1 MVRSYQRHE
10 PTSAFALVCSNAA
23 NSVLDADGKT
33 AYLPAL
39 EDVLV
44 WDVKLGQ
51 LKAMWHEIGVST
63 AVTAIARAPYPH
75 QMRFAVGYADG
86 AVRLWDEESRTSVL
100 TLNGHQRAVT
110 ALAFDAQGM
119 NLASGSQD
127 TSIIVWDTVAEAGLF
142 RLRGHH
148 DAITGLHL
156 LGNGLFYL
164 VSAAKDGLV
173 KLWDLRL
180 QHSVDTLVS
189 GDEQLWSLAVSE
201 RLYEKSESP
210 DAGSHGP
217 LLVTGGSNGNVRFWE
232 IDDDALHAGLDTKP
246 QFIVPHGSMSLQSS
260 QRVAQLAFC
269 GPAGDTFLAASSGD
283 KAVHVLRVRTPEE
296 SRKKQQRRM
305 KRAKEKGKDAAATP
319 DVAITWA
326 LRIESYTSVRPPHG
340 RVRSFSFPTGA
351 DPAVTSAGPI
361 PLLLALSSNAAE
373 VYSVPPPPRSRA
385 EKEEQLEPR
394 LAYALELPGHR
405 SDVRALALS
414 SDDMLLA
421 SVCGSA
427 QLKIWN
433 VRTGRCIR
441 TLPISAYAL
450 CVTWLPGDRYVLV
463 GCKDGSLHTYDVPAG
478 MLVETLS
485 AHEGPIWSVVVHPSG
500 LSAVTCSADKDVKF
514 WDFEMVTESNGNSE
528 GESEGTQRLALVHV
542 RTLKLTDDVLC
553 ARYSPDGRLLAVAL
567 LDNTVK
573 VFYADTLKFFLSLYG
588 HKLPVLSL
596 DISGDSRLCV
606 TCSADKNVKIWG
618 LDFGDCHKSIFAHD
632 DSIMGVAF
640 EKGTQGGGLM
650 GGREGAS
657 HRFWTVAK
665 DGLVKYWDGDRFVG
679 IQTLEGHHSEVWALA
694 TGHNGTLVVTAG
706 ADRSIRTW
714 EKTDEPLFLEEERE
728 KELEKLYDSAAVGQ
742 EERQI
747 GELAPDG
754 EPVAHAEAT
763 AVSKASTETLMAGER
778 LLEALEIADA
788 DTAQRKSA
796 DAFAGPI
803 PTHPVIAATF
813 GPDSLEEPETPKYVL
828 RVVEK
833 ILPTH
838 LEDALLVLP
847 FDRVV
852 SLMRYVD
859 VWIAREW
866 NVSLAARVLF
876 FLLRTYHAQIVSNR
890 VLRTNLVELRRH
902 LQGTLSKQKTMIGF
916 NLAALRHIREQELSR
931 RTTDLFEDPRTSLED
946 FDEHAVREQI
956 ESRAAAK
963 RKRKLVVK

>member
-10 PTSAFALVCSNAA
+10 PTSAFALVGSNAA
-23 NSVLDADGKT
+23 NGVLDADGKT

-51 LKAMWHEIGVST
+51 QKAMWHEIGVRT

-75 QMRFAVGYADG
+75 QKRFAVGYSDG
-86 AVRLWDEESRTSVL
+86 TVRIWDEESRSSIL

-110 ALAFDAQGM
+110 ALAFDARGM
-119 NLASGSQD
+119 NLASGSLD
-127 TSIIVWDTVAEAGLF
+127 TTVIVWDIVSETGLF

-148 DAITGLHL
+148 DVITGLHM
-156 LGNGLFYL
+156 LGDGLYYL

-173 KLWDLRL
+173 KLWDLSL
-180 QHSVDTLVS
+180 QHSVETVVS

-201 RLYEKSESP
+201 RLHEPADSR
-210 DAGSHGP
+210 DAGATGP
-217 LLVTGGSNGNVRFWE
+217 LIVTGGSNGQVRFWE
-232 IDDDALHAGLDTKP
+232 VSAAALRAGLDTKP
-246 QFIVPHGSMSLQSS
+246 QFIAPHGSITLPSS
-260 QRVAQLAFC
+260 QRVAQLEFC
-269 GPAGDTFLAASSGD
+269 AANGDVFLAASSGD
-283 KAVHVLRVRTPEE
+283 KAVHVLRVRTLDEAH
-296 SRKKQQRRM
+296 KKQQRRA
-305 KRAKEKGKDAAATP
+305 KRAKEKGRESAAP
-319 DVAITWA
+319 DVVSWA
-326 LRIESYTSVRPPHG
+326 LRVEMFTLVRPAQG
-340 RVRSFSFPTGA
+340 RVRSFSFPTGG
-351 DPAVTSAGPI
+351 DPAAVTSGPV

-394 LAYALELPGHR
+394 LAYSLELPGHR

-414 SDDMLLA
+414 SDDSLLA
-421 SVCGSA
+421 SVCGTA
-427 QLKIWN
+427 QLKVWN

-441 TLPISAYAL
+441 TLPVAAYAL

-463 GCKDGSLHTYDVPAG
+463 GCKDGTLHTYDVPAG
-478 MLVETLS
+478 LLVESLG

-500 LSAVTCSADKDVKF
+500 LGAVTCSADKDVKF
-514 WDFEMVTESNGNSE
+514 WDFEMVDDDSGA
-528 GESEGTQRLALVHV
+528 QRLSLVHT

-553 ARYSPDGRLLAVAL
+553 ARFSPDGRLLAVAL

-573 VFYADTLKFFLSLYG
+573 VFYADSLKFFLSLYG

-632 DSIMGVAF
+632 DSIMSVAF
-640 EKGTQGGGLM
+640 EKGSQGGGLM

-665 DGLVKYWDGDRFVG
+665 DGLVRYWDGDRFVG

-694 TGHNGTLVVTAG
+694 TGNAGTLVVTAG

-728 KELEKLYDSAAVGQ
+728 KELEKLYDSAAVAQ

-747 GELAPDG
+747 GELAADG
-754 EPVAHAEAT
+754 EPVPQQEAT

-788 DTAQRKSA
+788 DAAQRA
-796 DAFAGPI
+796 TAGSEQVPL
-803 PTHPVIAATF
+803 HPMIAATF
-813 GPDSLEEPETPKYVL
+813 GPDSLEEPDTAKYVL

-833 ILPTH
+833 ILPAH

-859 VWIAREW
+859 VWVSREW
-866 NVSLAARVLF
+866 NVALAARVLF
-876 FLLRTYHAQIVSNR
+876 FILRTYHAQIVSNR
-890 VLRTNLVELRRH
+890 VLRTNLVDLRRH
-902 LQGTLSKQKTMIGF
+902 LQGILAKQKTVVGF
-916 NLAALRHIREQELSR
+916 NLAALRYIRQQNVSR
-931 RTTDLFEDPRTSLED
+931 RTTELFDDPRTSLED
-946 FDEHAVREQI
+946 LDEHAVRAQI
-956 ESRAAAK
+956 EERAAAK
-963 RKRKLVVK
+963 RKRKLVVR

>member
-10 PTSAFALVCSNAA
+10 PTSAFALVSSNAA
-23 NSVLDADGKT
+23 NGVLDADGKT
-33 AYLPAL
+33 AFLPAL

-51 LKAMWHEIGVST
+51 QTAMWHEIGVRT

-75 QMRFAVGYADG
+75 QKRFAVGYADG
-86 AVRLWDEESRTSVL
+86 AVRIWDEGSRASTL
-100 TLNGHQRAVT
+100 TLNGHQKAVT
-110 ALAFDAQGM
+110 SLAFDAQGM
-119 NLASGSQD
+119 YLASGSQD
-127 TSIIVWDTVAEAGLF
+127 TSIIMWDIVAETGLF

-148 DAITGLHL
+148 DVITGLHM
-156 LGNGLFYL
+156 LGDGLYYL
-164 VSAAKDGLV
+164 VSASKDGLL
-173 KLWDLRL
+173 KLWDLRM
-180 QHSVDTLVS
+180 QHNVETVVS

-201 RLYEKSESP
+201 RLYTQTEGS
-210 DAGSHGP
+210 DAGSSGP
-217 LLVTGGSNGNVRFWE
+217 LVVTGGSNGQVRFWE
-232 IDDDALHAGLDTKP
+232 VSAAALEAGLDSKP
-246 QFIVPHGSMSLQSS
+246 QFIAPHGSITLPSS
-260 QRVAQLAFC
+260 QRVSQLSFC
-269 GPAGDTFLAASSGD
+269 APTGDSFLAAASGD
-283 KAVHVLRVRTPEE
+283 KAVNVLRVRTLEE
-296 SRKKQQRRM
+296 ARKKQQRRA
-305 KRAKEKGKDAAATP
+305 KRAKEKGREVATP
-319 DVAITWA
+319 DVALTWA
-326 LRIESYTSVRPPHG
+326 LRIEMFMAVRPSQG
-340 RVRSFSFPTGA
+340 RVRSFSFPTGGE
-351 DPAVTSAGPI
+351 PAAVGTGPV

-373 VYSVPPPPRSRA
+373 IYSVPPPPRSRA

-394 LAYALELPGHR
+394 LAYSLELPGHR

-414 SDDMLLA
+414 SDDTLLA

-441 TLPISAYAL
+441 TLPVAAYAL
-450 CVTWLPGDRYVLV
+450 SVTWLPGDRYVLV

-478 MLVETLS
+478 MLVESLS
-485 AHEGPIWSVVVHPSG
+485 AHDGPVWSVIVHPNG

-514 WDFEMVTESNGNSE
+514 WDFEMVD
-528 GESEGTQRLALVHV
+528 GEQDGGEAPSAQRLSLVHV

-553 ARYSPDGRLLAVAL
+553 ARFSPDGRLLAVSL

-573 VFYADTLKFFLSLYG
+573 VFYADSLKFFLSLYG

-657 HRFWTVAK
+657 HRFWTVSK

-694 TGHNGTLVVTAG
+694 TGHTGSLVVTSG

-714 EKTDEPLFLEEERE
+714 EKTDEPLFIEEERE
-728 KELEKLYDSAAVGQ
+728 KELEKMYDSAAVAN
-742 EERQI
+742 EDRQI
-747 GELAPDG
+747 GELAADG
-754 EPVAHAEAT
+754 TPVARQEAT
-763 AVSKASTETLMAGER
+763 AVSKSSTETLMAGER
-778 LLEALEIADA
+778 LLEAIEIADA
-788 DTAQRKSA
+788 DIAQRAAA
-796 DAFAGPI
+796 DPRAGPI
-803 PTHPVIAATF
+803 PTHPMIAAAF
-813 GPDSLEEPETPKYVL
+813 GPDSMEEPDAAKYVL

-833 ILPTH
+833 ILPAH

-859 VWIAREW
+859 TWVAHEW
-866 NVSLAARVLF
+866 NVALAARVLF

-890 VLRTNLVELRRH
+890 VLRTNLVDLRRH
-902 LQGTLSKQKTMIGF
+902 LQGTLNKQKTMIGF
-916 NLAALRHIREQELSR
+916 NLAALRYIRQQEISR
-931 RTTDLFEDPRTSLED
+931 RTTELFEDPRTSLED
-946 FDEHAVREQI
+946 LDEHAVRAKI
-956 ESRAAAK
+956 EERAAAK
-963 RKRKLVVK
+963 RKRKLVVR